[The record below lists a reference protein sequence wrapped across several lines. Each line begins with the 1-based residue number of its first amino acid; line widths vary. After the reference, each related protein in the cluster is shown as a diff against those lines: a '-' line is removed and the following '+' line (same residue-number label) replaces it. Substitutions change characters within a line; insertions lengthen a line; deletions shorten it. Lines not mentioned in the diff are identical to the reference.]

1 MPFERY
7 PYAVSVFFPVMY
19 YVTIVKLIQLYDPQG
34 PCNEMNLLQWYKIS
48 FLKNLVMLIGK
59 WVNVSFD
66 FSFLTDNVFRHRH
79 CLIVLL
85 LYVSL

>member
-7 PYAVSVFFPVMY
+7 KYAASVFFPVMY
-19 YVTIVKLIQLYDPQG
+19 YVTIVKLIQLYGPQG
-34 PCNEMNLLQWYKIS
+34 PCNEVNLLQWYKIS

-66 FSFLTDNVFRHRH
+66 FSFLLHNV
-79 CLIVLL
+79 
-85 LYVSL
+85 